1 MFCRQCGTELE
12 EGARFCAYCGTKA
25 YEAEGHDTSTSAD
38 PSTSLEH
45 QEAESDTAAQ
55 PRPLAPISATTAD
68 AHDETQGTTGSTDTT
83 SSAANGPD
91 DGKTAVGAGAEATA
105 DQAKANPT
113 SSTSLKAAV
122 KATRKRSL
130 RKMPTI
136 LLVALALALATS
148 VAYAAYQVY
157 TQVWAPYQAQQQAA
171 QGGGDGNATATSEYV
186 DVWVVDSARNTVA
199 ASEIETH
206 VGEVSYEVTYSY
218 DEAGKLV
225 EQTTSTFGSV
235 PSTAVQT
242 YEYDGLLPTSIV
254 DETQIVAGNE
264 YGGATETTLEYDDQ
278 NRCTSMSTLVI
289 REGDGGEQRH
299 YSYDELGRISSIA
312 SKWISGEEIVAEETL
327 QISYDTEDSEG
338 ADPHISADSSSLE
351 DSERSISTLRSI
363 YEDAEYDE
371 YGNLIAVTGTDSS
384 ATSGRIEYTYKKITV
399 KRDEWLPNP
408 WSNPTLG
415 TGELSEYGTEFTY
428 YSLKPERIEEIMT
441 ANE

>member
-1 MFCRQCGTELE
+1 MFCRQCGAELE

-25 YEAEGHDTSTSAD
+25 YGAEGHDTSTSAD

-45 QEAESDTAAQ
+45 QETESDTAAQ
-55 PRPLAPISATTAD
+55 PRPLATISATTAD
-68 AHDETQGTTGSTDTT
+68 AHDETQGTTGSTGTT

-105 DQAKANPT
+105 DQAEANPT

-171 QGGGDGNATATSEYV
+171 QGGGATATSEYV

-199 ASEIETH
+199 ASEIDTH

-242 YEYDGLLPTSIV
+242 YEYDGLLPTSIAN
-254 DETQIVAGNE
+254 EIQIVAGNE
-264 YGGATETTLEYDDQ
+264 YGGATETTLEYDNQ

-289 REGDGGEQRH
+289 RKGDGGEQRH

-312 SKWISGEEIVAEETL
+312 SKWISGEEIAAEETL

-351 DSERSISTLRSI
+351 DSERSTSTLRSI

-384 ATSGRIEYTYKKITV
+384 ATSSRIEYTYKKITV